1 MPLKSFALIA
11 VLLSTALLGGC
22 QATLIG
28 QSIPDPKLSAP
39 DPDPERGQP
48 GVSLLPVREPVEPGP
63 DVVDP
68 GLEPSPA

>member
-1 MPLKSFALIA
+1 MERN
-11 VLLSTALLGGC
+11 VLRRRFRPETSYYNFRMSNRDPRAD
-22 QATLIG
+22 
-28 QSIPDPKLSAP
+28 PDPKLSAP